1 MVEFTAIEVALMVM
15 VPAFAVIGFLVG
27 ASQALAMERWARRR
41 WDKRTRRDGDS

>member
-1 MVEFTAIEVALMVM
+1 METTATEWVLIAM